1 MSRTQA
7 DPSTTRVSEGAPD
20 AVADLVK
27 QERRSTW
34 EDIVRRHPAAAPRW
48 VEKAAEQTETTSK
61 G

>member
-1 MSRTQA
+1 MSRLRTE
-7 DPSTTRVSEGAPD
+7 PSSARVTEGAPD

-27 QERRSTW
+27 QERGSTW

-48 VEKAAEQTETTSK
+48 VDKPADQSEANSK